1 MEDTCHSCNIMKLIG
16 ILRILFYKV
25 LTIVF
30 MIQIYNRTT
39 KAYEEELIA
48 GKKYIEWTYESP
60 IGKGI
65 TELIAK
71 KKIFS
76 KIYGMYCNTK
86 SSANKIPSFIEG
98 FNIDMT
104 MSKKKSHEFNSFND
118 FFIRELTPEAR
129 PLTKDENV
137 LISPGDGRITAY
149 ENIDLDNIVQIK
161 GLTYS
166 LRELI
171 NDDTVAN
178 KYKNGVCLI
187 LRLCPT
193 DYHRFHFVDSGIPC
207 ENHFIKGYYY
217 SVNPIALK
225 SIPKL
230 FCENKREW
238 CLFKSDNFKDVLH
251 VEVGA
256 TCVGSIFQTY
266 SLNTRVNKGDE
277 KGYFKFGGSTTI
289 LFFEKDSVKMD
300 NDVLEQSNLGFECK
314 VQFGENI
321 GTKFV

>member
-1 MEDTCHSCNIMKLIG
+1 
-16 ILRILFYKV
+16 
-25 LTIVF
+25 
-30 MIQIYNRTT
+30 MIQVYNRTT
-39 KAYEEELIA
+39 KSYEEELVA

-60 IGKGI
+60 IGKNI

-71 KKIFS
+71 KKFFS
-76 KIYGMYCNTK
+76 KIYGMFCDTK
-86 SSANKIPSFIEG
+86 FSSNKIPSFIEN

-104 MSKKKSHEFNSFND
+104 MSKKKINEFASFND
-118 FFIRELTPEAR
+118 FFTRELTSEAR
-129 PLTKDENV
+129 PMNKDKNI

-171 NDDTVAN
+171 DSDTIAS
-178 KYKNGVCLI
+178 KYSSGVCVI

-193 DYHRFHFVDSGIPC
+193 DYHRFHFVDSGIPY
-207 ENHFIKGYYY
+207 ENHPIKGHYY

-225 SIPKL
+225 AIPKL

-238 CLFKSDNFKDVLH
+238 SLFKSDNFKDILH
-251 VEVGA
+251 IEVGA
-256 TCVGSIFQTY
+256 TCVGSIIQTY
-266 SLNTRVNKGDE
+266 SPRNEVNKGDE

-289 LFFEKDSVKMD
+289 LFFEKDSVKLD
-300 NDVLEQSNLGFECK
+300 SDIIEQSKCGFECK
-314 VQFGENI
+314 VLLGEQI
-321 GTKFV
+321 GIKSNQ

>member
-1 MEDTCHSCNIMKLIG
+1 
-16 ILRILFYKV
+16 
-25 LTIVF
+25 
-30 MIQIYNRTT
+30 MIQVYNRTT

-60 IGKGI
+60 IGKNI

-76 KIYGMYCNTK
+76 KIYGIFCDTK
-86 SSANKIPSFIEG
+86 YSANKIPSFIEN
-98 FNIDMT
+98 FNIDMN
-104 MSKKKSHEFNSFND
+104 MSKKKAHEFTSFND
-118 FFIRELTPEAR
+118 FFIRELISEAR
-129 PLTKDENV
+129 PINKSENI

-149 ENIDLDNIVQIK
+149 ENIDLENIVQIK

-166 LRELI
+166 LKELI
-171 NDDTVAN
+171 NDDAVSS
-178 KYKNGVCLI
+178 KYKDGVCLI

-193 DYHRFHFVDSGIPC
+193 DYHRFHFIDSGIPY
-207 ENHFIKGYYY
+207 ENHPINGYYY

-238 CLFKSDNFKDVLH
+238 SLLKSDNFKDVLH
-251 VEVGA
+251 IEVGA

-266 SLNTRVNKGDE
+266 TSNARVNKGDE

-289 LFFEKDSVKMD
+289 LFFEKNCVKIDSD
-300 NDVLEQSNLGFECK
+300 ILEQSKLGFECK

-321 GTKFV
+321 GTKII